1 MLKKFCALIM
11 LLLLCVLTAVTDADA
26 AAKKHKKKKP
36 AANSLEAR
44 AERYDAEAQYQLG
57 KKYYSV
63 KNYKQAV
70 NYLRKAAEQG
80 FEQAIIALKELGID

>member
-1 MLKKFCALIM
+1 M
-11 LLLLCVLTAVTDADA
+11 LLLLCVLTAVPEADA

-44 AERYDAEAQYQLG
+44 AERDDAEAQYELG
-57 KKYYSV
+57 KKYYSG

-80 FEQAIIALKELGID
+80 F